1 MAVNCKRGAVHLKK
15 LMNRGKNRTFLRENT
30 QFTKFSYLLVE
41 EKKRMLEN
49 SPEEGERLQIILGL
63 GQQYVTFTP
72 CRS

>member
-30 QFTKFSYLLVE
+30 QFTKFSHLLVE

-63 GQQYVTFTP
+63 GQQYVTITP